1 MGKTT
6 FTRVEQSI
14 WQAPGGQYQVRV
26 VAAKGSQ
33 KRVKVTVGSLPE
45 AELMVEAADEAR
57 KEGRSVNVAWAAIRG
72 VNGTRVCR
80 VTIDQMFEKYL
91 KHGKKLVSQGGDHK
105 VPAPRRRGAE
115 TRRRT
120 TQTGYSRHVAL
131 VRRLIDEVCARCSTH
146 GCSQLDEK
154 GNETI
159 HPHTFRRI
167 QFADELTADK
177 YEAVRN
183 EMYERGLA
191 VNTQKSQLVHVFRA
205 LEHLDAAEQPDG
217 FPNDHSKVRPLRPAN
232 PLKTPPD
239 PSKWGGDYGQDPP
252 ALPLHKAFAIAEA
265 MGPER
270 GIAVYLMV
278 LMGLRSGE
286 TFGITLDKISR
297 KDDRL
302 YIQVEEQRDPD
313 DWRDIN
319 LWAKTLASY
328 RTLPVPEVMV
338 GALVGYCREL
348 HRWDP
353 MGDQNPPDRS
363 ALLVLAPSRKI
374 ENPSNW
380 RRAFRATFEECQT
393 RYEDLGYDLV
403 PHHLRKSCSAL
414 ILKAGQLASRHSKMS
429 EEHLEALGVDKDS
442 LLQLALAVPRE
453 NASLWLGHQVRA
465 DANDPQGAAAVTLDV
480 YNPAIDTL
488 DPKEETAEWLTYMA
502 RYDKA
507 WLADKDP
514 WASVA
519 TWTLP
524 VPQFDEFRLDG
535 EDGWRAYRLY
545 AQEHDIDVV
554 QLDNLAQPRNW
565 LHNVLGARPETVD
578 VWSGRTRDEAGRP
591 VVDEGAG
598 IWQVHRPMAAWRV
611 EVLDMVRT
619 YLESASTEDV
629 FGRLGLCQGP
639 SPKQTSEYT
648 RGHEVLKR
656 LIDGGF
662 IEVLPEPYSKPHRR
676 FDRGEVER
684 VYEALVVA
692 PFLDALHGEGRAL
705 TPEAIADLC
714 QDEPI
719 LMAPSTGRPARP
731 ATRKAQVE
739 RCLKALKKDRLV
751 KKNRNG
757 TWNLTDKGLKTHDRL
772 TVQAGE

>member
-1 MGKTT
+1 MGKK
-6 FTRVEQSI
+6 RDQSI
-14 WQAPGGQYQVRV
+14 SGPDAGGKYEVRV
-26 VAAKGSQ
+26 VASKGSQ
-33 KRVKVTVGSLPE
+33 KRVKVTVGSRAE
-45 AELMVEAADEAR
+45 ALLMRDAADEAR
-57 KEGRSVNVAWAAIRG
+57 KEGRSVKLAWNAITG
-72 VNGTRVCR
+72 INGTRVRR
-80 VTIDQMFEKYL
+80 VTIDEMFKRYL
-91 KHGKKLVSQGGDHK
+91 EHGDKLESQGGDHK
-105 VPAPRRRGAE
+105 DPAPRNGSAE
-115 TRRRT
+115 TRRPT
-120 TQTGYSRHVAL
+120 TQEGYRKHVEL
-131 VRRLIDEVCARCSTH
+131 VKSHIATVGVR
-146 GCSQLDEK
+146 
-154 GNETI
+154 
-159 HPHTFRRI
+159 
-167 QFADELTADK
+167 FADEMTADK
-177 YEAVRN
+177 LRAVR
-183 EMYERGLA
+183 EKMRKGGLA
-191 VNTQKSQLVHVFRA
+191 VNTQQSQLIHVHKA
-205 LEHLDAAEQPDG
+205 LEHLDAGEQPEG
-217 FPNDHSKVRPLRPAN
+217 FPNDHRKVRPLKPQN
-232 PLKTPPD
+232 PLKTQPD
-239 PSKWGGDYGQDPP
+239 PSKWGGNYASKTP
-252 ALPLHKAFAIAEA
+252 ALPLHKAFAIAEE

-270 GIAVYLMV
+270 GLAVYLMA
-278 LMGLRSGE
+278 LMGLRRGE

-297 KDDRL
+297 KEDRL
-302 YIQVEEQRDPD
+302 YIQIDSQRHQLEILP
-313 DWRDIN
+313 WVKSR
-319 LWAKTLASY
+319 ASY

-338 GALVGYCREL
+338 GALVGYCRGL
-348 HRWDP
+348 HGWDP
-353 MGDQNPPDRS
+353 MGGQNPPDPS
-363 ALLVLAPSRKI
+363 SLLVLSPSRKI
-374 ENPSNW
+374 EKPSDW
-380 RRAFRATFEECQT
+380 GRAFHATVEGSETSYEE
-393 RYEDLGYDLV
+393 LGYELT
-403 PHHLRKSCSAL
+403 PHHLRKSVSAL
-414 ILKAGQLASRHSKMS
+414 VLNAAPTAGKHSKMS
-429 EEHLEALGVDKDS
+429 KEHLKALGVDKDS
-442 LLQLALAVPRE
+442 LLQLGLQVPAV
-453 NASLWLGHQVRA
+453 NASCWLGHETRA
-465 DANDPQGAAAVTLDV
+465 DANDPLGAAAVTLDH
-480 YNPAIDTL
+480 YNPTLTDL
-488 DPKEETAEWLTYMA
+488 DPREATADWLTYIA
-502 RYDKA
+502 RFDK
-507 WLADKDP
+507 WLADKEP
-514 WASVA
+514 VVSVA

-578 VWSGRTRDEAGRP
+578 VWAHRTRDEVGCP
-591 VVDEGAG
+591 VVDEGADS
-598 IWQVHRPMAAWRV
+598 WQVHRPMAAWRV

>member
-6 FTRVEQSI
+6 STHVEQSI
-14 WQAPGGQYQVRV
+14 WRTNAGKYQVRV
-26 VAAKGSQ
+26 VSSKGKQ
-33 KRVKVTVGSLPE
+33 KRVKVTVPTLAE
-45 AELMVEAADEAR
+45 ARLMRDAADQAR
-57 KEGRSVNVAWAAIRG
+57 KEGRSIKLAWNAIRG
-72 VNGTRVCR
+72 INGTPVCR
-80 VTIDQMFEKYL
+80 VPIDEMFKRYL
-91 KHGKKLVSQGGDHK
+91 AHGDTLVSQGGDHK
-105 VPAPRRRGAE
+105 DPAPRSGSAE
-115 TRRRT
+115 TRRPT
-120 TQTGYSRHVAL
+120 TQEGYLKHVDL
-131 VRRLIDEVCARCSTH
+131 VKRLIDELGDVR
-146 GCSQLDEK
+146 
-154 GNETI
+154 
-159 HPHTFRRI
+159 
-167 QFADELTADK
+167 FADDLTADK
-177 YEAVRN
+177 LRKVRE
-183 EMYERGLA
+183 EMRDRGLA
-191 VNTQKSQLVHVFRA
+191 VATQKSQLVHVYKA
-205 LEHLDAAEQPDG
+205 LEHLDAGEQPPG
-217 FPNDHSKVRPLRPAN
+217 FPDLHRKVRALKPKN
-232 PLKTPPD
+232 PLKRPPD
-239 PSKWGGDYGQDPP
+239 PQKWGGNYGDDLP
-252 ALPLHKAFAIAEA
+252 ALPLHKAFAIAEE

-270 GIAVYLMV
+270 GLAVYLMAI
-278 LMGLRSGE
+278 MGLRRGE
-286 TFGITLDKISR
+286 TFGLTLDKISR
-297 KDDRL
+297 KGDRL
-302 YIQVEEQRDPD
+302 YIQIDSQRHQLEILP
-313 DWRDIN
+313 WVKSR
-319 LWAKTLASY
+319 ASY

-338 GALVGYCREL
+338 GALVGYCSGL
-348 HRWDP
+348 HGWDP
-353 MGDQNPPDRS
+353 MGGQKPPDPS
-363 ALLVLAPSRKI
+363 SLLVLSPSRKI
-374 ENPSNW
+374 EKPSDW
-380 RRAFRATFEECQT
+380 GRAFHATVEGGETSYEE
-393 RYEDLGYDLV
+393 LGYELT
-403 PHHLRKSCSAL
+403 PHHLRKSVSAL
-414 ILKAGQLASRHSKMS
+414 VLNAAPIAGKESGMP
-429 EEHLEALGVDKDS
+429 EEHLAALGVTRES
-442 LLQLALAVPRE
+442 LLQLGLQVPAV
-453 NASLWLGHQVRA
+453 NASGWLGHETRA
-465 DANDPQGAAAVTLDV
+465 DANNPLAAAAVTLGH
-480 YNPAIDTL
+480 YNPTI
-488 DPKEETAEWLTYMA
+488 TALGAREATADWLTFVA
-502 RYDKA
+502 RFDK
-507 WLADKDP
+507 WIADKEP
-514 WASVA
+514 WVGVG

-565 LHNVLGARPETVD
+565 LHNVLRARPETVD
-578 VWSGRTRDEAGRP
+578 VWAHRTRDKVGCP
-591 VVDEGAG
+591 VVDEGADS
-598 IWQVHRPMAAWRV
+598 WQVHRPMAAWRV
-611 EVLDMVRT
+611 EVLDVVRT

>member
-1 MGKTT
+1 
-6 FTRVEQSI
+6 
-14 WQAPGGQYQVRV
+14 
-26 VAAKGSQ
+26 
-33 KRVKVTVGSLPE
+33 
-45 AELMVEAADEAR
+45 
-57 KEGRSVNVAWAAIRG
+57 
-72 VNGTRVCR
+72 
-80 VTIDQMFEKYL
+80 
-91 KHGKKLVSQGGDHK
+91 
-105 VPAPRRRGAE
+105 
-115 TRRRT
+115 
-120 TQTGYSRHVAL
+120 
-131 VRRLIDEVCARCSTH
+131 
-146 GCSQLDEK
+146 
-154 GNETI
+154 
-159 HPHTFRRI
+159 
-167 QFADELTADK
+167 
-177 YEAVRN
+177 
-183 EMYERGLA
+183 
-191 VNTQKSQLVHVFRA
+191 
-205 LEHLDAAEQPDG
+205 
-217 FPNDHSKVRPLRPAN
+217 
-232 PLKTPPD
+232 
-239 PSKWGGDYGQDPP
+239 
-252 ALPLHKAFAIAEA
+252 
-265 MGPER
+265 
-270 GIAVYLMV
+270 
-278 LMGLRSGE
+278 
-286 TFGITLDKISR
+286 
-297 KDDRL
+297 
-302 YIQVEEQRDPD
+302 
-313 DWRDIN
+313 
-319 LWAKTLASY
+319 
-328 RTLPVPEVMV
+328 
-338 GALVGYCREL
+338 
-348 HRWDP
+348 
-353 MGDQNPPDRS
+353 
-363 ALLVLAPSRKI
+363 
-374 ENPSNW
+374 
-380 RRAFRATFEECQT
+380 
-393 RYEDLGYDLV
+393 
-403 PHHLRKSCSAL
+403 
-414 ILKAGQLASRHSKMS
+414 MS

-578 VWSGRTRDEAGRP
+578 VWAGRTRDEVGCP

-611 EVLDMVRT
+611 EVLDVVRT

-751 KKNRNG
+751 KWNGNG

-772 TVQAGE
+772 IVQAGE